1 MKGTLFSA
9 DFVKDNNDNLRLLEI
24 NTDTVVTTS
33 KLGDLNFDELN
44 TIMSTNS
51 ITELVLVYKPG
62 LHGELVDTIKSYIS
76 ANASYITQVTD
87 IQEDLSSIYPSTVE
101 DSSSKFIL
109 RMAYDESALFD
120 SEYAK
125 GTLNTLNLFNSY
137 NSSSLTAGYYYS
149 SSVDGIVDNL
159 DRNINPN
166 NIPDVVTKDVVE
178 QHNPLDFHK
187 IGNPNESDTN
197 DDKWNSFINESK
209 SGNKLIQQYHY
220 NSNEVIGGKIT
231 SIRSFHIVYGPE
243 LNLMTLLGY
252 KVPAIFELPVSLDS
266 EVDNTSYTNKLHDK
280 HYYEY
285 TTNYIKYGANG
296 MLDAHS
302 VLKSD
307 NTYSTFKDL
316 VVGDELTSYFLSGS
330 PQIQTQQDYNDWYSN
345 GSEFPSGSF
354 VTSSVIVL
362 KESKELKYNGLIELV
377 IDTDSVFC
385 GSAKQFI
392 IFESSSNTT
401 KYLSANQLDSTDHY
415 FYDLNGSIIDI
426 DAVNFYVTEESSL
439 NIVELDVEDTDTY
452 IISGSTSFNS
462 IVAHNAPCFVAGTT
476 IHTQDGI
483 KVIEDV
489 VIGDI
494 VSTYNHELN
503 INEFKEVQQVISKTV
518 NETVTYT
525 FENGQTLEATLD
537 HPIYSEEHG
546 YVSFNPSL
554 TAEMYGLKVN
564 QAEVGQTIKTFD
576 NVEDGVISELTLNKE
591 SKKVY
596 NLKRVSDNNNFY
608 ANSFLAHNRSCFV
621 AGTEIIIKDG
631 DVKNIE
637 DIQEGDVVLSYNT
650 ELGISEEQVVIGTK
664 QPLHT
669 DMVTYTFSN
678 GTELTCTFDHPI
690 FVNNHVLASFSPDL
704 TNSRYDLDEE
714 VVKIK
719 EGDDVHLS
727 NGTVTQIESILEL
740 PLKETQTF
748 IFTVEN
754 NNNFYANNI
763 LVHNK

>member
-1 MKGTLFSA
+1 MKGTLFST
-9 DFVKDNNDNLRLLEI
+9 DFIKDSNDNLRLLEI

-33 KLGDLNFDELN
+33 KLADLNFDELN
-44 TIMSTNS
+44 TIMSNNN

-62 LHGELVDTIKSYIS
+62 LHGELVDTIKSYVS
-76 ANASYITQVTD
+76 SNATYITQVTD
-87 IQEDLSSIYPSTVE
+87 IQEDLSSIYPSTVQ
-101 DSSSKFIL
+101 DSDSKFIL
-109 RMAYDESALFD
+109 RLAYDESALFD

-125 GTLNTLNLFNSY
+125 GTLNALNLFNSY

-149 SSVDGIVDNL
+149 SSTDGVIDTL
-159 DRNINPN
+159 DRSINPN
-166 NIPDVVTKDVVE
+166 NIPDVVNKDIFVN
-178 QHNPLDFHK
+178 HNPLDFHK
-187 IGNPNESDTN
+187 IGKPNENESDS
-197 DDKWNSFINESK
+197 DRWNSYIDENK
-209 SGNKLIQQYHY
+209 SEDTLIQQYHY
-220 NSNEVIGGKIT
+220 NSNEVVDGKLT
-231 SIRSFHIVYGPE
+231 SIRSFHIVYGP
-243 LNLMTLLGY
+243 NLDLLTLLGY
-252 KVPAIFELPVSLDS
+252 KVPAIFELPTSLDS
-266 EVDNTSYTNKLHDK
+266 EIDNSLYTNKLHDK

-285 TTNYIKYGANG
+285 TTNFIKYGANG
-296 MLDAHS
+296 MLDIHS

-330 PQIQTQQDYNDWYSN
+330 PQIQTQQDYIDWKSS

-362 KESKELKYNGLIELV
+362 KETKELKYNGLVELV
-377 IDTDSVFC
+377 IDSDSVFC

-401 KYLSANQLDSTDHY
+401 KYLSANQLDSSDHY

-426 DAVNFYVTEESSL
+426 DEVNFYVTEDSSL

-483 KVIEDV
+483 KVIEDIV
-489 VIGDI
+489 VGDI

-503 INEFKEVQQVISKTV
+503 INEFKEVEQVISKKV

-554 TAEMYGLKVN
+554 TAEMYGLKVK
-564 QAEVGQTIKTFD
+564 QAEVGHVIKTFD
-576 NVEDGVISELTLNKE
+576 NVEGGVISELTLNNE

-621 AGTEIIIKDG
+621 AGTEILIKDG

-637 DIQEGDVVLSYNT
+637 DIQEGDVVLSFNT
-650 ELGISEEQVVIGTK
+650 ELGITEEQKVVGTK
-664 QPLHT
+664 QPIHT

-690 FVNNHVLASFSPDL
+690 FVNNHELASYSPDL
-704 TNSRYDLDEE
+704 TNSRYELEE
-714 VVKIK
+714 TVGKIK
-719 EGDDVHLS
+719 EGDSVHLS
-727 NGTVTQIESILEL
+727 NGEVTDIQSILEL